1 MKKNKKIIYISIIC
15 ILLVIVGFFISR
27 SPKNSSLNLS
37 EKIIAISLNEGPYNG
52 DEAKKTVILKE
63 KEDIEQFIKAIDS
76 IKYDKV
82 EDLKESIYGPK
93 YSGEI
98 QYDDSQKNILISYSP
113 SHKQIIIGDQVYT
126 LSESMEDIFSNY
138 LK

>member
-1 MKKNKKIIYISIIC
+1 MKKNKKIIYISTIC
-15 ILLVIVGFFISR
+15 ILLVIVGFFISK
-27 SPKNSSLNLS
+27 SPKNSSSNLS
-37 EKIIAISLNEGPYNG
+37 EKIISISLNEGPYNE
-52 DEAKKTVILKE
+52 DEAKKTVVLKE

-126 LSESMEDIFSNY
+126 LSESMEEVFSNY